1 MTRSPS
7 PLFATGI
14 FFSVGP
20 FDVSK
25 WIDPV
30 KAWSVTPPVRKP
42 VPSSIFLPLR
52 LSWFLFSLGVS
63 SALIDFKIE
72 VNELISFVLAS
83 TSSCIA
89 DDDFCKAFASSN
101 NFLAFSTRLFCFS
114 FERTRSTCSCKAVIL
129 STNLLVSTVAFF
141 SSVNCSVF
149 STIVEFFSSTGVAFS
164 VVSLV
169 FFSSTNW
176 LSTDG
181 VAWFVFA
188 SFAATSFGASLTFSF
203 GSCVDEVATSF
214 VAGSFTSLASTWNPK
229 KNPAPTNTLAAPTF
243 NFLIEYFWN
252 FLPYFCWFIKLL
264 FLLNIAHLKIKYFN
278 LILPPPENFCQ
289 IFLLKFV
296 K

>member
-7 PLFATGI
+7 PLFATSI

-30 KAWSVTPPVRKP
+30 KAWSVTPVRKP

-52 LSWFLFSLGVS
+52 LSWFLFSLEVS

-83 TSSCIA
+83 TSGCVA

-101 NFLAFSTRLFCFS
+101 NFSAFSTRLFCFS

-141 SSVNCSVF
+141 SSVGCSAF
-149 STIVEFFSSTGVAFS
+149 STIVEFFSSTGVSFS
-164 VVSLV
+164 VATLV

-181 VAWFVFA
+181 AAWFVFSSISA
-188 SFAATSFGASLTFSF
+188 TTFGDSLAFSFCSFGDELT
-203 GSCVDEVATSF
+203 TSF

-243 NFLIEYFWN
+243 NFLIEYFSN
-252 FLPYFCWFIKLL
+252 FLLDFFWFINLL
-264 FLLNIAHLKIKYFN
+264 FLLNILFYLSIIYFLNIIIIKITIKLN
-278 LILPPPENFCQ
+278 SN
-289 IFLLKFV
+289 IF
-296 K
+296 